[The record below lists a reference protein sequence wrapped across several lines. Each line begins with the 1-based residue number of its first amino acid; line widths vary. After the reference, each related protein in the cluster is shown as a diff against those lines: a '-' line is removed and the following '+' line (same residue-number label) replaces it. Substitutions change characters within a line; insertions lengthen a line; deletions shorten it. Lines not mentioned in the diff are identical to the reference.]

1 MKLLE
6 SAHPYFELDWLMS
19 RAWISLCAINE
30 LLQAL
35 RHCPDVTPF
44 ACWHLANLLEASLKT
59 STNKTTMVT
68 NNLKL

>member
-6 SAHPYFELDWLMS
+6 NAHPYFEFDWLMS
-19 RAWISLCAINE
+19 RAWISLCPIND

-35 RHCPDVTPF
+35 KHCPDVTPY
-44 ACWHLANLLEASLKT
+44 ACWHLASLLETSLKT

-68 NNLKL
+68 KHV